1 MSIVNREYSALAEEG
16 GVARSALTALLE
28 ARGNPPQ
35 YAKIMYQLGAIL
47 GERVAGVIPKSDSC
61 LLASTAE
68 DADFLARGIYE
79 CLKLQHSTKA
89 AVFWN
94 NHYSV
99 PGGSIAP
106 VVHKFLEPGYESSTT
121 LVIAKAVMSG
131 SCVVRTN
138 ILELIEQIS
147 VEKIYIVSP
156 VMHAKSEQSLRS
168 EFSDEIADK
177 FVFVYLAIDNEKTSE
192 GEVVPGIGGEIY
204 GLLGL
209 PDQPARMSFM
219 PQLVKQLAAF

>member
-1 MSIVNREYSALAEEG
+1 MSIVRREYSALAEEG
-16 GVARSALTALLE
+16 GAARSALAALLD
-28 ARGNPPQ
+28 ARGDPAQ
-35 YAKIMYQLGAIL
+35 YAKTMYELGSIL
-47 GERVAGVIPKSDSC
+47 GERVAGAIPKSDSC

-68 DADFLARGIYE
+68 DADYLTRGIYE
-79 CLKLQHSTKA
+79 SLKLDHATKA

-94 NHYSV
+94 HHYSV

-106 VVHKFLEPGYESSTT
+106 VVHKFLEPGYESSNT
-121 LVIAKAVMSG
+121 LVIAKAVISG

-138 ILELIEQIS
+138 ILELIEQ
-147 VEKIYIVSP
+147 VNVDKIYIVSP
-156 VMHAKSEQSLRS
+156 VMHAKSEQSLRK
-168 EFSDEIADK
+168 EFSEDVARK
-177 FVFVYLAIDNEKTSE
+177 FVFIYLAIDSEKTSD

-219 PQLVKQLAAF
+219 PKLVKQLASF